1 MKESY
6 SKQEQDMI
14 EKIRRLPSHRVGEVE
29 DFIDFLSQRSQNE
42 LTREAFVQLSEAAFA
57 RVWDN
62 SEDSAYD
69 NL

>member
-1 MKESY
+1 MQSF
-6 SKQEQDMI
+6 SKREQDMI
-14 EKIRRLPSHRVGEVE
+14 EKIRHLPPHQVWEVE
-29 DFIDFLSQRSQNE
+29 DFIDFLSQRSRNE
-42 LTREAFVQLSEAAFA
+42 PTREAFIQLSEAAFA

>member
-1 MKESY
+1 MQSL
-6 SKQEQDMI
+6 SKREQDII
-14 EKIRRLPSHRVGEVE
+14 EKIRHLQPHQVWEVE
-29 DFIDFLSQRSQNE
+29 DFIDFLSQRSRNE
-42 LTREAFVQLSEAAFA
+42 PTREEFIQLSEAAFA